1 MNSNHINSQL
11 KSSNP
16 SRYVNRSHSCLNIG
30 SDQTTLKKQPLNLE
44 DRLSENQYADE
55 AELIAFSQKVG
66 ELT

>member
-16 SRYVNRSHSCLNIG
+16 SRYVNRSHSYLNIG
-30 SDQTTLKKQPLNLE
+30 SVQTALKKQPLKLE
-44 DRLSENQYADE
+44 DRLSENQYADQ
-55 AELIAFSQKVG
+55 AELIALSQKVG

>member
-1 MNSNHINSQL
+1 
-11 KSSNP
+11 
-16 SRYVNRSHSCLNIG
+16 
-30 SDQTTLKKQPLNLE
+30 LKKQPLNLE